1 MKTRKILMSFL
12 AIFFVVALNSCEDDK
27 DDVKEMKPETA
38 RVEFRNATQEINV
51 DLDKMMNTVS
61 MQSMSYLSDLLDADW
76 EKKLK
81 VSLFQS
87 GKVHLAKVRDNFR
100 PDTSGNRDEIEMG
113 DYGVYTFN
121 FVYNEFQLTETSTTL
136 LKIIYPAS
144 EQAHALKQ
152 NNAEFLLNNL
162 EYTEISYTETW
173 WDYWDEKWVTET
185 YEELV
190 ATNADISLSV
200 DGNIELS
207 GNYHSVITENGNP
220 TSMNASLTSNPYQF
234 NAAFGGSGT
243 NYTATQSLKE
253 DNKELMGYSL
263 NVTYSADMIDV
274 IKLSG
279 YYSVSPLKVQGSMNY
294 AAIEERTT
302 MMIDDATTAD
312 INYLNTQ
319 LDMDLYHSVLNTK
332 LGDVEFR
339 LFVDTEYDETYPELA
354 VVYSDGTYEWLFE
367 VLGENGSFKKV
378 KQRK

>member
-1 MKTRKILMSFL
+1 
-12 AIFFVVALNSCEDDK
+12 
-27 DDVKEMKPETA
+27 
-38 RVEFRNATQEINV
+38 
-51 DLDKMMNTVS
+51 
-61 MQSMSYLSDLLDADW
+61 
-76 EKKLK
+76 
-81 VSLFQS
+81 
-87 GKVHLAKVRDNFR
+87 
-100 PDTSGNRDEIEMG
+100 
-113 DYGVYTFN
+113 
-121 FVYNEFQLTETSTTL
+121 
-136 LKIIYPAS
+136 
-144 EQAHALKQ
+144 
-152 NNAEFLLNNL
+152 
-162 EYTEISYTETW
+162 
-173 WDYWDEKWVTET
+173 
-185 YEELV
+185 
-190 ATNADISLSV
+190 V